1 MANFK
6 QHLTVST
13 SFGIAYGSAAHL
25 MYDVP
30 LPTAILAGGLCSVSG
45 MLPDIDSGSSK
56 PLRESLAFAAAVV
69 PMMLFDRL
77 HRFDLSPELMVLCG
91 AGIYLLVRFGLAR
104 FLKYYTVHRGMFH
117 SLPAAII
124 MGEIAFLLASGD
136 DVGLRVYKAG
146 GVVLGYMSH
155 LVMDEI
161 YAVEWKRSGPR
172 LKKSFGTAMK
182 MYSPNSWWANISAYA
197 KVCLL
202 TYIVVCEPGWMQQF
216 RIERAERWEQR
227 GEEQRDPGAIERAV
241 VEKVSQVRETIQR

>member
-25 MYDVP
+25 LYNVP
-30 LPTAILAGGLCSVSG
+30 LPTAVMAGGLCSVSG

-77 HRFDLSPELMVLCG
+77 QQFNWSPEWTVLCG
-91 AGIYLLVRFGLAR
+91 AGVYLLVRFGLGR

-117 SLPAAII
+117 SLPAAVI
-124 MGEIAFLLASGD
+124 MGELAFLLASGD
-136 DVGLRVYKAG
+136 DLYLRIYKAG
-146 GVVLGYMSH
+146 GVVLGYISH

-172 LKKSFGTAMK
+172 LKKSFGTALK
-182 MYSPNSWWANISAYA
+182 MYSPKSWWANISAYA

-202 TYIVVCEPGWMQQF
+202 TYVVVCEPGWMKEY
-216 RIERAERWEQR
+216 RVERAERWERQSQ
-227 GEEQRDPGAIERAV
+227 EQREPGAIEQAV
-241 VEKVSQVRETIQR
+241 VEKVAQAREIMQR

>member
-25 MYDVP
+25 IYNVP
-30 LPTAILAGGLCSVSG
+30 LPTAVMAGGLCSVSG

-69 PMMLFDRL
+69 PLMLFDRL
-77 HRFDLSPELMVLCG
+77 YRFDLSAELMVLCG
-91 AGIYLLVRFGLAR
+91 AGMYLLVRFGLAR

-136 DVGLRVYKAG
+136 DVGLRAYKAG
-146 GVVLGYMSH
+146 GVVLGYISH

-161 YAVEWKRSGPR
+161 YAVQWKRGGVR
-172 LKKSFGTAMK
+172 LKKSFGTALK
-182 MYSPNSWWANISAYA
+182 MYSPSSWWANISAYT

-202 TYIVVCEPGWMQQF
+202 TYVVVCEPGWMQEY
-216 RIERAERWEQR
+216 RVERAEHWQR
-227 GEEQRDPGAIERAV
+227 QAQDPKELGAIERAV
-241 VEKVSQVRETIQR
+241 VEKVTQGRELIQR